1 MTLAPV
7 ISANV
12 LFSLYRDLTFML
24 RSWLS
29 LYLLMDIISCVIVTL
44 LNDNWCFLING
55 HGLFVLGGEVIFI
68 GVMTAGCWL
77 ELVERWLLLGGL

>member
-1 MTLAPV
+1 MRENKMFAEITGAKVMTLAPV

-29 LYLLMDIISCVIVTL
+29 LYLLMDIIICVMTL
-44 LNDNWCFLING
+44 LNDNCCFFN
-55 HGLFVLGGEVIFI
+55 
-68 GVMTAGCWL
+68 
-77 ELVERWLLLGGL
+77 